1 MFKNFTNHK
10 PIEKVVIT
18 SLSSLADADK
28 EYIFSIFG
36 MIPPYSFVIYG
47 GTEKDNI
54 LLLGYYVLD
63 RLSITNSPFFSALCE
78 NTKNV
83 NGVNLTPEFY
93 RRPSIHISSWVFD
106 EAIRNERAL
115 NTIFRSMTQYCDT
128 NADMTFLW
136 TDTDTAELLYYPLEK
151 SDGENDN
158 RNTVT
163 YFWMKFMK
171 L

>member
-10 PIEKVVIT
+10 PVEKVAIT
-18 SLSSLADADK
+18 PLSSLTDADK

-36 MIPPYSFVIYG
+36 IISQYSFVIYG
-47 GTEKDNI
+47 GTEKDNM

-63 RLSITNSPFFSALCE
+63 RLSITNSSFFSTLCE

-83 NGVNLTPEFY
+83 NCVDLTSEFY
-93 RRPSIHISSWVFD
+93 RKPSIHISSWMFD
-106 EAIRNERAL
+106 EAIRNKRAL

-128 NADMTFLW
+128 NADLTFLW
-136 TDTDTAELLYYPLEK
+136 TDTDTTELLFYPLEK

-158 RNTVT
+158 RNAVN
-163 YFWMKFMK
+163 YFRMKFLK